1 MNEAVG
7 TQPAI
12 VSQQPALLA
21 GQILK
26 AVRKGSLAELE
37 TGLERAEHLAATS
50 AAPRQCFNEEF
61 EEKLELLEAVADD
74 MRHSIARYG
83 RSITPRLEGIEV
95 HVQLL
100 RHLAGAN
107 AGGCPIPSQR

>member
-1 MNEAVG
+1 MNKAVG

-12 VSQQPALLA
+12 LSQQPAMLA

-26 AVRKGSLAELE
+26 AFRKGSLAELE
-37 TGLERAEHLAATS
+37 TGLERAEHLAES
-50 AAPRQCFNEEF
+50 AAPRRPFNEEF
-61 EEKLELLEAVADD
+61 DEKLDLLEAVAGD
-74 MRHSIARYG
+74 MRHSISRYG
-83 RSITPRLEGIEV
+83 RSITPHLEGIEV

-107 AGGCPIPSQR
+107 TGACPILTRP